1 MYIIIVGGGHIGYFL
16 TKKLAGD
23 KHVVALIEKD
33 KAICDKIA
41 QELDVLVINGDASD
55 LPILENAGITRADVV
70 ASVTGNDADNLIISQ
85 IAKERFKVSRTV
97 ARVNDSK
104 NEHLFVELG
113 VDVPVDATTIIAK
126 IIEEEVSFS
135 DFVNLLSFK
144 RGRVALVRVD
154 LTEDSPVIN
163 KKVKEI
169 NLPSDSVLVSIIRKD
184 EVLIPAGNT
193 ILKTGDD
200 VVAITLIENE
210 QQMLK
215 CLLGKI

>member
-1 MYIIIVGGGHIGYFL
+1 MYVIVVGAGHVGYFL
-16 TKKLAGD
+16 TKKLAKD
-23 KHVVALIEKD
+23 KHIVALIEKD
-33 KAICDKIA
+33 KTICEKIA
-41 QELDVLVINGDASD
+41 QEFDILVIHGDASD
-55 LPILENAGITRADVV
+55 IKILENAGISRADVIAV
-70 ASVTGNDADNLIISQ
+70 VTGNDEDNLIISQ
-85 IAKERFKVSRTV
+85 LAKERFKVARTV

-113 VDVPVDATTIIAK
+113 VDVPVDATTILAK

-154 LTEDSPVIN
+154 LTEESPVIN

-184 EVLIPAGNT
+184 EVLIPTGNT

-200 VVAITLIENE
+200 VVAITLVENE

-215 CLLGKI
+215 TLLGKL